1 MSDPISATGPA
12 APLSETS
19 PASITEKLAISGMH
33 CAACVQLIEFRLQQL
48 PGIASFRIQPA
59 THTASVRYDG
69 QRLDLRDILN
79 AIVSLGYGAY
89 PAGQEADE
97 QVRRQNRMALLRIFI
112 SGFAMMQVMMFA
124 WPSYLVPN
132 PTADGEL
139 TPDQDLLL
147 KLASLAISVPVVF
160 FCALP
165 FFKSAWRDLKHKHI
179 GMDVPVSLG
188 ILLTF
193 FASVWTTFRGGA
205 VYYDSAIMFVFLLL
219 GARWI
224 EQRVQHKATRALRI
238 LTQLQPVQARKL
250 PDYPASSREELQDAR
265 ALNAGDVLLVLPGDQ
280 IPADGIILDGDSACD
295 EALMTGESHPVAK
308 QSGDQVTAGS
318 INIQGRLV
326 MRAEQTGHA
335 TRLGHL
341 ISMMENAA
349 SEKPGIVLLADR
361 HASRFLMI
369 IMLVALISGLVWWQ
383 IQPERA
389 LWIAI
394 SVIVVTCPCALSLAT
409 PGVMAAAIG
418 LMARNGLLVKSGKA
432 LQGLAQATHIV
443 FDKTGTLTN
452 GKLQVQAVTTDGD
465 ASTIL
470 PLALGMAASSHHP
483 VARSVADY
491 LIAQQNHQAA
501 PLQQIYEIAGG
512 GIEAVIDGQVYRFG
526 QASFVAELLGGE
538 PVIPAEWQG
547 KTVSLL
553 ANAERVLAAFLL
565 QDQLRD
571 DAVEALQ
578 QLRAAGKQ
586 ICLLS
591 GDQPEPVARIAAQT
605 GITEVHAQ
613 MSPEAKF
620 AWVQNLQRQG
630 ARVVMVGDGMNDG
643 PVLAIAD
650 VAVAMGQGAAIS
662 QTRSDLLLVSNRLP
676 DLSYGVRAAGVS
688 FRLIRENLGWAIL
701 YNLVAIPAAVI
712 GWLEPWHAALGMSLS
727 SLIVVLNALRL
738 YLLSQPE
745 YQLTD
750 DATE

>member
-48 PGIASFRIQPA
+48 PGIVSFRIQPA

-97 QVRRQNRMALLRIFI
+97 QVRKQNRMALLRIFI
-112 SGFAMMQVMMFA
+112 AGFAMMQVMMFA

-250 PDYPASSREELQDAR
+250 PDYPASLREELLDAR
-265 ALNAGDVLLVLPGDQ
+265 TLNAGDVLLVLPGDQ

-326 MRAEQTGHA
+326 MRAEQTGHT

-349 SEKPGIVLLADR
+349 SEKPAIVLLADR

-470 PLALGMAASSHHP
+470 PLALGMAAASHHP

-501 PLQQIYEIAGG
+501 PLQQIHEIAGG
-512 GIEAVIDGQVYRFG
+512 GIEALIDGQVYRFG
-526 QASFVAELLGGE
+526 QASFVAELLGRD

-605 GITEVHAQ
+605 GITEAHAQ

-630 ARVVMVGDGMNDG
+630 AKVVMVGDGMNDG
-643 PVLAIAD
+643 PVLAIAN

-750 DATE
+750 DTTE

>member
-1 MSDPISATGPA
+1 MSEQLSATGPV
-12 APLSETS
+12 APLSDTVS
-19 PASITEKLAISGMH
+19 SILTEKLAISGVH

-59 THTASVRYDG
+59 THTAAVCYDS

-79 AIVSLGYGAY
+79 AIVGLGYGAY

-97 QVRRQNRMALLRIFI
+97 QVRKQNRMALLRIFI
-112 SGFAMMQVMMFA
+112 AGFAMMQVMMFA
-124 WPSYLVPN
+124 WPSYLVPV

-147 KLASLAISVPVVF
+147 KLASMAISVPVVF

-165 FFKSAWRDLKHKHI
+165 FFRAAWRDLKLRHI

-238 LTQLQPVQARKL
+238 LTQLQPVQARRLKNY
-250 PDYPASSREELQDAR
+250 PDHQQEELTDAR
-265 ALNAGDVLLVLPGDQ
+265 ALHTGDVLLVLPGDQ
-280 IPADGIILDGDSACD
+280 IPADGVVLEGDSACD
-295 EALMTGESHPVAK
+295 EALMTGESHPVSKA
-308 QSGDQVTAGS
+308 SGDNLTAGS
-318 INIQGRLV
+318 VNLQGRLI

-349 SEKPGIVLLADR
+349 SEKPAIVLLADR

-369 IMLVALISGLVWWQ
+369 IMLVALVSGLVWWQ

-418 LMARNGLLVKSGKA
+418 LMAKNGVLVKSGKA

-443 FDKTGTLTN
+443 FDKTGTLTS
-452 GKLQVQAVTTDGD
+452 GKLQVQAVQCEGD
-465 ASTIL
+465 AAIVM
-470 PLALGMAASSHHP
+470 PLALGIAAASHHP

-491 LIAQQNHQAA
+491 LIAQQGNHPAQV
-501 PLQQIYEIAGG
+501 QQMQEVAGG
-512 GIEAVIDGQVYRFG
+512 GIEAVVDGVTYRFG
-526 QASFVAELLGGE
+526 QPRFVADLLGHMPE
-538 PVIPAEWQG
+538 MPADWQG
-547 KTVSLL
+547 KTISMLVS
-553 ANAERVLAAFLL
+553 AQQVLAAFLL

-591 GDQPEPVARIAAQT
+591 GDQPEPVAQIATLT
-605 GITEVHAQ
+605 GIQEAHAQ
-613 MSPEAKF
+613 MTPEAKF

-630 ARVVMVGDGMNDG
+630 AKVVMVGDGMNDG

-676 DLSYGVRAAGVS
+676 DLSYGVRAATYS

>member
-1 MSDPISATGPA
+1 
-12 APLSETS
+12 
-19 PASITEKLAISGMH
+19 
-33 CAACVQLIEFRLQQL
+33 
-48 PGIASFRIQPA
+48 
-59 THTASVRYDG
+59 
-69 QRLDLRDILN
+69 
-79 AIVSLGYGAY
+79 
-89 PAGQEADE
+89 
-97 QVRRQNRMALLRIFI
+97 
-112 SGFAMMQVMMFA
+112 
-124 WPSYLVPN
+124 
-132 PTADGEL
+132 
-139 TPDQDLLL
+139 
-147 KLASLAISVPVVF
+147 
-160 FCALP
+160 
-165 FFKSAWRDLKHKHI
+165 
-179 GMDVPVSLG
+179 
-188 ILLTF
+188 
-193 FASVWTTFRGGA
+193 
-205 VYYDSAIMFVFLLL
+205 
-219 GARWI
+219 
-224 EQRVQHKATRALRI
+224 
-238 LTQLQPVQARKL
+238 
-250 PDYPASSREELQDAR
+250 
-265 ALNAGDVLLVLPGDQ
+265 VLLVLPGDQ

-470 PLALGMAASSHHP
+470 PLALGMAAASHHP

-501 PLQQIYEIAGG
+501 PLQQIHEIAGG
-512 GIEAVIDGQVYRFG
+512 GIEGVIDGQVYRFG
-526 QASFVAELLGGE
+526 QASFVAELLRRD

-553 ANAERVLAAFLL
+553 ANANGCWRHFYCRISCAMMRWKLCSNYAQPVSKFVCYRV
-565 QDQLRD
+565 
-571 DAVEALQ
+571 
-578 QLRAAGKQ
+578 
-586 ICLLS
+586 I
-591 GDQPEPVARIAAQT
+591 
-605 GITEVHAQ
+605 
-613 MSPEAKF
+613 SP
-620 AWVQNLQRQG
+620 
-630 ARVVMVGDGMNDG
+630 
-643 PVLAIAD
+643 
-650 VAVAMGQGAAIS
+650 
-662 QTRSDLLLVSNRLP
+662 NRLP
-676 DLSYGVRAAGVS
+676 DCC
-688 FRLIRENLGWAIL
+688 
-701 YNLVAIPAAVI
+701 
-712 GWLEPWHAALGMSLS
+712 
-727 SLIVVLNALRL
+727 
-738 YLLSQPE
+738 
-745 YQLTD
+745 
-750 DATE
+750 

>member
-97 QVRRQNRMALLRIFI
+97 QVRKQNRMALLRIFI
-112 SGFAMMQVMMFA
+112 AGFAMMQVMMFA

-160 FCALP
+160 FCAMP
-165 FFKSAWRDLKHKHI
+165 FFKSAWRDLKQKHI

-250 PDYPASSREELQDAR
+250 PDYPASLREELQDAR
-265 ALNAGDVLLVLPGDQ
+265 ALNTGDVLLVLPGDQ

-501 PLQQIYEIAGG
+501 TLQQIHEIAGG
-512 GIEAVIDGQVYRFG
+512 GIEGAIDGQVYRFG
-526 QASFVAELLGGE
+526 QASFVAELLGRD
-538 PVIPAEWQG
+538 PIIPAEWHG

-605 GITEVHAQ
+605 GITEAHAQ

-676 DLSYGVRAAGVS
+676 DLSYGVRAAGAS